1 MTQPR
6 TYRAVGLTLRKS
18 PAGEAD
24 LVSSLYT
31 REHGKLD
38 VLARGARRLTS
49 KLMGHFEPLTLLRL
63 SVARGRNLDI
73 VAEAEV
79 VNAFPGVKADY
90 ASVARGL
97 HVAELIDG
105 FSASSA
111 ANPQVLELA
120 LQTLEAIGR
129 QATTA
134 ANDHFPGDHSPD
146 LALRYFDL
154 QLLQLSGFLPEL
166 YQCVECGD
174 ELEPERHR
182 YAAGAGGALCA
193 ECVTPPEIVVRPLSL
208 PALKVLRLL
217 HRTESVERLPQLNMP
232 AAAQREV
239 HSILSETLQYWLDRQ
254 LRAQTFLDV
263 AKLA

>member
-49 KLMGHFEPLTLLRL
+49 RLMGHFEPLTLLRL
-63 SVARGRNLDI
+63 SIARGRNLDI

-79 VNAFPGVKADY
+79 VNAFPDVKADY

-120 LQTLEAIGR
+120 LQTLEAIGKR
-129 QATTA
+129 PSTATDE
-134 ANDHFPGDHSPD
+134 NSPD
-146 LALRYFDL
+146 LPLRYFDL

-254 LRAQTFLDV
+254 LRAQTFLDA

>member
-18 PAGEAD
+18 PSGEAD

-31 REHGKLD
+31 REYGKLD
-38 VLARGARRLTS
+38 VMARGARRLTS
-49 KLMGHFEPLTLLRL
+49 KLIGHFEPLTLVRL
-63 SVARGRNLDI
+63 SIARGRTLDI

-79 VNAFPGVKADY
+79 VNAFPNVKADY

-111 ANPQVLELA
+111 ANPQALDLA
-120 LQTLEAIGR
+120 LQTLEAIGK
-129 QATTA
+129 QSGAYDELA
-134 ANDHFPGDHSPD
+134 LD
-146 LALRYFDL
+146 LPLRYFDL

-182 YAAGAGGALCA
+182 FAAGAGGAICPD
-193 ECVTPPEIVVRPLSL
+193 CGPPDVLVRPLSL

-217 HRTESVERLPQLNMP
+217 HRTQSIDRLPQLNMP
-232 AAAQREV
+232 ATVQREV

-254 LRAQTFLDV
+254 LRAQSFLDA

>member
-24 LVSSLYT
+24 LVSSLYS

-49 KLMGHFEPLTLLRL
+49 KLMGHFEPLTLVRL
-63 SVARGRNLDI
+63 SIARGRTLDI

-79 VNAFPGVKADY
+79 VNAFPDVKSDY

-111 ANPQVLELA
+111 SNPQVLDLA
-120 LQTLEAIGR
+120 LQTLEAIGK
-129 QATTA
+129 QDATAT
-134 ANDHFPGDHSPD
+134 DDHSPD
-146 LALRYFDL
+146 LPLRYFDL

-166 YQCVECGD
+166 YQCVECSDG
-174 ELEPERHR
+174 LEPERHR
-182 YAAGAGGALCA
+182 FAAGAGGVLCA
-193 ECVTPPEIVVRPLSL
+193 DCITPPEIVVRPLSL

-217 HRTESVERLPQLNMP
+217 HRTESVDRLPQLNMP
-232 AAAQREV
+232 ANVQREV
-239 HSILSETLQYWLDRQ
+239 HGILSETLQYWLDRQ
-254 LRAQTFLDV
+254 LRAQSFLDA

>member
-18 PAGEAD
+18 PVGEAD
-24 LVSSLYT
+24 LVSSIYT

-49 KLMGHFEPLTLLRL
+49 KLMGHFEPLTLVRL
-63 SVARGRNLDI
+63 SIARGRTLDV

-79 VNAFPGVKADY
+79 VNAFPNVKSHY

-111 ANPQVLELA
+111 SNPPALELA
-120 LQTLEAIGR
+120 LRTLEVIGKQPR
-129 QATTA
+129 A
-134 ANDHFPGDHSPD
+134 DDD
-146 LALRYFDL
+146 LSLDLPLRYFDL
-154 QLLQLSGFLPEL
+154 QLLRLSGFLPEL

-174 ELEPERHR
+174 ELAPERHR
-182 YAAGAGGALCA
+182 YAAGAGGVLCA
-193 ECVTPPEIVVRPLSL
+193 DCVTPPDVVVRPLSL
-208 PALKVLRLL
+208 PALKVLRML
-217 HRTESVERLPQLNMP
+217 HRTESVDRLPQLNMP
-232 AAAQREV
+232 AAVQREV

-254 LRAQTFLDV
+254 LRSQAFLD
-263 AKLA
+263 ATKLA

>member
-6 TYRAVGLTLRKS
+6 TYHAVGLTLRKS
-18 PAGEAD
+18 PVGEAD
-24 LVSSLYT
+24 LVASLYS

-49 KLMGHFEPLTLLRL
+49 KLMGHFEPLTLVRL
-63 SVARGRNLDI
+63 SIARGRTLDI

-79 VNAFPGVKADY
+79 VNAFPDVKSDY

-111 ANPQVLELA
+111 SNPQVLELA
-120 LQTLEAIGR
+120 LQTLEAIGKR
-129 QATTA
+129 LPAAT
-134 ANDHFPGDHSPD
+134 DGHPHD
-146 LALRYFDL
+146 LPLRYFDL

-174 ELEPERHR
+174 DLEPERHR
-182 YAAGAGGALCA
+182 FAAGAGGALCA
-193 ECVTPPEIVVRPLSL
+193 GCITPPEIVVRPLSL

-217 HRTESVERLPQLNMP
+217 HRTESVDRLPQLNMP
-232 AAAQREV
+232 ATVQREV

-254 LRAQTFLDV
+254 LRAESFLDA

>member
-18 PAGEAD
+18 PSGEAD

-31 REHGKLD
+31 REYGKLD
-38 VLARGARRLTS
+38 VMARGARRLTS
-49 KLMGHFEPLTLLRL
+49 KLMGHFEPLTLVRL
-63 SVARGRNLDI
+63 SIARGRTLDI

-79 VNAFPGVKADY
+79 VNAFPDVKADY

-97 HVAELIDG
+97 HVVELIDG

-111 ANPQVLELA
+111 ANPQALDLA
-120 LQTLEAIGR
+120 LQTLEAIGK
-129 QATTA
+129 QSGAYDELA
-134 ANDHFPGDHSPD
+134 LD
-146 LALRYFDL
+146 LPLRYFDL

-182 YAAGAGGALCA
+182 FAAGAGGAICPD
-193 ECVTPPEIVVRPLSL
+193 CGPPDVLVRPLSL

-217 HRTESVERLPQLNMP
+217 HRTQSIDRLPQLNMP
-232 AAAQREV
+232 ATVQREV

-254 LRAQTFLDV
+254 LRAQSFLDA